1 MEKNV
6 NKAQKLELIQNLKL
20 QANELRKYGFGGL
33 ADQNDRIAARL
44 KRRLEKL
51 DKLEAKV
58 ELKVEALEP
67 KETAKPKKA
76 KKAK

>member
-20 QANELRKYGFGGL
+20 QANELRKSGFGNL

-44 KRRLEKL
+44 ERRLEKL
-51 DKLEAKV
+51 DKLEAK
-58 ELKVEALEP
+58 EEP
-67 KETAKPKKA
+67 QAESPEPAKTDKPKKA